1 MVRWT
6 FVSGQKFETSEYRI
20 PFIII
25 TITIVAI
32 VAIVVAIAIAIALF
46 QLISISVSIAICKKM
61 HNKMHWQWS
70 NGSNGKN
77 IRTKSGL
84 DRRKS

>member
-32 VAIVVAIAIAIALF
+32 AIVVAIAIAIALF

-61 HNKMHWQWS
+61 HNKMHWQ
-70 NGSNGKN
+70 
-77 IRTKSGL
+77 
-84 DRRKS
+84 